1 MCRRIVENSV
11 PRRIVNDRDDI
22 SNRFKFVNRNGNI
35 VGEIYVRLFVE
46 TTNVCAEIELNESQR
61 KIEKNKSKSICTVVL
76 SA

>member
-1 MCRRIVENSV
+1 MCRRIVENCV